1 MTEKRRNIRG
11 IALVTTAARASDVKQ
26 LCAAASLPARVL
38 AVQEGL
44 TWPEVR
50 PPIVLDTIAMPLEM
64 LIALLANPPLVQ
76 KVSVSPL
83 PGARAAQAKA
93 ASAAQAML
101 LEEHTEPMPL
111 GVLADPDDWRT
122 LRLLPLCPSVRMVS
136 SADQMVLRRWVRH
149 LGSVLAPRQGANS
162 LVWLFE
168 PPPPVP
174 TQLAVDQAEAMRAL
188 RDPLLL
194 RVLAALPSSP
204 SYTIVA
210 MRCKVST
217 RTLSRTLRA
226 VRSALDLPPGDV
238 SRFSPAELAAL
249 IFERLGIDSPATA
262 KHQLG

>member
-1 MTEKRRNIRG
+1 MIDKRRNIRG
-11 IALVTTAARASDVKQ
+11 IAVVTTAARAASMKQ

-50 PPIVLDTIAMPLEM
+50 PPIVLDTVAMPLEM
-64 LIALLANPPLVQ
+64 LVALLANPPLVQ
-76 KVSVSPL
+76 KVSVAPVH
-83 PGARAAQAKA
+83 GARAAQA
-93 ASAAQAML
+93 ML
-101 LEEHTEPMPL
+101 LGENTEPMPL

-149 LGSVLAPRQGANS
+149 LSGVLAPRQPAHS
-162 LVWLFE
+162 LVWLFA

-174 TQLAVDQAEAMRAL
+174 TQLAVDQAEAMRVL

-204 SYTIVA
+204 SYTSVA
-210 MRCKVST
+210 VRCKVST
-217 RTLSRTLRA
+217 ATLARTLRA

-238 SRFSPAELAAL
+238 SRFSPAELAAM
-249 IFERLGIDSPATA
+249 IFERLEIDSPAA
-262 KHQLG
+262 KQRLG